1 MGSSRREFL
10 FNSAAVLALGVISRP
25 VSAAQTPDARLEKLF
40 DRLFEGV
47 LEISPQLAVTLGRD
61 SGSLS
66 QSRMRLDDETPD
78 GQARR
83 AGVPAAILAGLRKF
97 DPSGP
102 VGEIGYYGWRAARAR
117 ALGQAGHKYD
127 LASFHDQGLKF
138 GPLPRALLDR
148 ALFCDTACR

>member
-10 FNSAAVLALGVISRP
+10 FNSAAVLALDVISRP
-25 VSAAQTPDARLEKLF
+25 VSAAQMADAQLEKLF

-78 GQARR
+78 GQARC
-83 AGVPAAILAGLRKF
+83 L
-97 DPSGP
+97 S
-102 VGEIGYYGWRAARAR
+102 
-117 ALGQAGHKYD
+117 
-127 LASFHDQGLKF
+127 
-138 GPLPRALLDR
+138 
-148 ALFCDTACR
+148 C